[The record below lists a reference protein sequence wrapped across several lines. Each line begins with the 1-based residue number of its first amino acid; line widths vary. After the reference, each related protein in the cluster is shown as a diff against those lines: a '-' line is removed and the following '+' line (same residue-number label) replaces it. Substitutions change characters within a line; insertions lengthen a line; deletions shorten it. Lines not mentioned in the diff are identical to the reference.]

1 MRIQIMPR
9 TLPKVL
15 ARRARLSRLIC
26 AAVATVS
33 VGACHHAPNVAS
45 VSASHTTARPN
56 MLVSTEWLAKHAK
69 DENLVVL
76 HVGRRAQY
84 DSGHIAG
91 ARPVALGEL
100 SAPAT
105 LTKLSLQIPP
115 IEQLTTWARN
125 NGLGDKSRIVVVPH
139 DDTLQSAARVF
150 LTLAYL
156 GLMDRTSMLDGGYR
170 AWRAE
175 GRMISRESPSA
186 AVARPFTPHVQQA
199 LIATIDQ
206 VELATHDGK
215 VSLVDARLPRFFN
228 GDGGGYPRPGH
239 IPTATNVPFATVSEN
254 GRFKAPTELH
264 KLFLDAGVSESKPIV
279 TYCHIGQQASLLWFV
294 ATLLGYDATMFD
306 GSFQEWSGTERLPVV
321 APPGK
326 K

>member
-1 MRIQIMPR
+1 MSDLLRPFM
-9 TLPKVL
+9 
-15 ARRARLSRLIC
+15 AYRARGTRFLV
-26 AAVATVS
+26 AATALAG
-33 VGACHHAPNVAS
+33 VGACHHAPNATSKAS
-45 VSASHTTARPN
+45 AHTTARPN
-56 MLVSTEWLAKHAK
+56 MLVSTEWLATHAK
-69 DENLVVL
+69 DKDLVVL

-91 ARPVALGEL
+91 SRPVALGEL

-105 LTKLSLQIPP
+105 MTKLSLQIPP
-115 IEQLTTWARN
+115 LAQLTTWAHN
-125 NGLGDKSRIVVVPH
+125 NGIGDKSRIIVVPH

-156 GLMDRTSMLDGGYR
+156 GLLDRTSMLDGGYR

-175 GRMISRESPSA
+175 GRAISTDSP
-186 AVARPFTPHVQQA
+186 RPALLLPFAPQVQQS
-199 LIATIDQ
+199 LIATIEQ
-206 VELATHDGK
+206 VETATHDGK

-254 GRFKAPTELH
+254 GRFKTPTELH
-264 KLFLDAGVSESKPIV
+264 KLFVDAGVSDSKPVV

-321 APPGK
+321 APPSK